1 MGCLCSENTL
11 EEFAEFEFVIL
22 KLLPTDESTPNKFTI
37 TQITET
43 ILPKEQGKTL
53 FNLCETNDNTTISDT
68 FKFSAIQKSSLF
80 YIYLRKSPVIK
91 KYKTMKD
98 FKPSNF
104 CQLHKIIILLTEEAN
119 NKNITN
125 DIIKKQTYQIDSL
138 ISKQIDF
145 TNEINKQKEM
155 NNPELTDDSFEL
167 SNIEDYEDEPSP
179 EQNES
184 EYIIEGTVNTNSLN
198 NLKSV
203 L

>member
-1 MGCLCSENTL
+1 
-11 EEFAEFEFVIL
+11 
-22 KLLPTDESTPNKFTI
+22 
-37 TQITET
+37 
-43 ILPKEQGKTL
+43 
-53 FNLCETNDNTTISDT
+53 
-68 FKFSAIQKSSLF
+68 
-80 YIYLRKSPVIK
+80 
-91 KYKTMKD
+91 MKD